1 MPKFAIVM
9 YSSIL
14 MPQANRLVAFFKQS
28 LPSISTSVNA
38 FPAHHYAAM
47 SNQTNLNDGTSVSRQ
62 DIQGKKMFGSVAP
75 GINSGLNMENLQQM
89 NSEQRDVPME
99 DFQARQELAGSSETS
114 QDKLIMQAPPHNVA
128 TLDPTEEKILFGS
141 DDNPWDGFGK
151 NSALNMLDG
160 SDSFSG
166 FPSLQ
171 SGSWSAL
178 MQSAVAETSSSE
190 EGIQEEWSGLS
201 SQNTERSLLKE
212 GPSPINS
219 NKQQSVWLDNN
230 LQSAPNINSRPLIRQ
245 DDLSR
250 PSSTVNFSGLPGFHQ
265 PGADTA
271 QKQNPD
277 TITCRCICGDM
288 DHNT

>member
-1 MPKFAIVM
+1 
-9 YSSIL
+9 

-47 SNQTNLNDGTSVSRQ
+47 SDKTNLNDGTSVSRQ
-62 DIQGKKMFGSVAP
+62 DIQGKNMFSSVAP

-99 DFQARQELAGSSETS
+99 DFHARQELAGSSETS
-114 QDKLIMQAPPHNVA
+114 QDKLIVQAPPYNVA

-141 DDNPWDGFGK
+141 DDNPWDGFGR

-190 EGIQEEWSGLS
+190 
-201 SQNTERSLLKE
+201 
-212 GPSPINS
+212 
-219 NKQQSVWLDNN
+219 V
-230 LQSAPNINSRPLIRQ
+230 APNINSRPLIRQ

-250 PSSTVNFSGLPGFHQ
+250 PISTVNFSGLPGFHQ

-271 QKQNPD
+271 QESNATGYSLNQLFKKNASL
-277 TITCRCICGDM
+277 
-288 DHNT
+288 H